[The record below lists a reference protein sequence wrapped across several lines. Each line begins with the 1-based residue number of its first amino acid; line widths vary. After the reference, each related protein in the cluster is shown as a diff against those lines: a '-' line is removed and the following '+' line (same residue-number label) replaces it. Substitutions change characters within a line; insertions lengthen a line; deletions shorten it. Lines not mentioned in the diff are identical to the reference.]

1 MSSPP
6 ATPTRRLLHR
16 RTLQVEVAALG
27 DGRWEA
33 CAELVDVKTSDRM
46 MVDGLRAA
54 GVPVH
59 QLGVRVVVDAGL
71 NVLEA
76 SSTSTWV
83 PYPGHCEHHDDAYA
97 ALVGLN
103 LGRGFRRAL
112 GERLG
117 GVRGCTHLTE
127 LAQVLPSAV
136 IQGLVGETIDPRDS
150 EDADT
155 PPFQL
160 DRCHALSRDGEV
172 VRVHYPRWARQPH
185 ANKGNDNP
193 GAVPAYRQP

>member
-1 MSSPP
+1 MSFPP
-6 ATPTRRLLHR
+6 DTPTRRLLHR

-33 CAELVDVKTSDRM
+33 SAELVDVKTSDRM
-46 MVDGLRAA
+46 MVDGPRPA
-54 GVPVH
+54 GTPIH

-76 SSTSTWV
+76 GSTSAWV
-83 PYPGHCEHHDDAYA
+83 PYPGHCEHHGGAYA

-172 VRVHYPRWARQPH
+172 VRLHYPRWARQPH

-193 GAVPAYRQP
+193 GAEPANRQP

>member
-6 ATPTRRLLHR
+6 APPTRRLLHR
-16 RTLQVEVAALG
+16 RTLQVEVVALG

-33 CAELVDVKTSDRM
+33 CAELVDIKTSDRTM
-46 MVDGLRAA
+46 IDGLRPA
-54 GVPVH
+54 GTPIH
-59 QLGVRVVVDAGL
+59 QLGVRVVVDAAL

-76 SSTSTWV
+76 DSSSTWV
-83 PYPGHCEHHDDAYA
+83 PYSGHCEHHGNAYS

-103 LGRGFRRAL
+103 LARGFRRAL
-112 GERLG
+112 SERLG

-136 IQGLVGETIDPRDS
+136 IQGLVGETIDPSHS
-150 EDADT
+150 EDSAT

-160 DRCHALSRDGEV
+160 DRCHALRRDGDV
-172 VRVHYPRWARQPH
+172 VRMHYPRWARQPH
-185 ANKGNDNP
+185 ANKGTDNP
-193 GAVPAYRQP
+193 AEEAGHRPP